1 MAETPQVAPLG
12 PGRYHHRHTGDV
24 LHPEREPLATL
35 DEMRRSMGSLDF
47 AAQYQQEPVAPGGNL
62 IQWSWFRTY
71 DERPVLGPG
80 DKIIVSWDTAVSA
93 SELADYSACVILQV
107 KNGSAYVL
115 EVIRERLEFP
125 ALRRRVVEV
134 HRHVSGTVRDYALLI
149 ENKGS
154 GMSLVQDLRRDGV
167 HAIAVDPSGDKVM
180 RMNAQTAR
188 IEAGSVVL
196 PRRAPWLDEFR
207 REVMA
212 FPAGRYDDQVDAL
225 SQGLQRAFDY
235 RPLVA
240 RTGTFHYG

>member
-1 MAETPQVAPLG
+1 
-12 PGRYHHRHTGDV
+12 
-24 LHPEREPLATL
+24 
-35 DEMRRSMGSLDF
+35 
-47 AAQYQQEPVAPGGNL
+47 
-62 IQWSWFRTY
+62 
-71 DERPVLGPG
+71 
-80 DKIIVSWDTAVSA
+80 
-93 SELADYSACVILQV
+93 V
-107 KNGSAYVL
+107 KNGSPYVL

-134 HRHVSGTVRDYALLI
+134 HRHVSRAVSNYALLI

-207 REVMA
+207 RELMA

-235 RPLVA
+235 RPA
-240 RTGTFHYG
+240 IAFTGTFHWG

>member
-1 MAETPQVAPLG
+1 
-12 PGRYHHRHTGDV
+12 
-24 LHPEREPLATL
+24 
-35 DEMRRSMGSLDF
+35 
-47 AAQYQQEPVAPGGNL
+47 
-62 IQWSWFRTY
+62 
-71 DERPVLGPG
+71 
-80 DKIIVSWDTAVSA
+80 
-93 SELADYSACVILQV
+93 
-107 KNGSAYVL
+107 VL
-115 EVIRERLEFP
+115 EVIRQRLEFP

-134 HRHVSGTVRDYALLI
+134 HRHVSRAVSNYALLI

-207 REVMA
+207 RELMA

-235 RPLVA
+235 QPCCPYRDLPLGLTDGRLFWDKSSRRLIRSSARLVA
-240 RTGTFHYG
+240 PALGNVTTPAEITLEF

>member
-1 MAETPQVAPLG
+1 
-12 PGRYHHRHTGDV
+12 
-24 LHPEREPLATL
+24 
-35 DEMRRSMGSLDF
+35 
-47 AAQYQQEPVAPGGNL
+47 
-62 IQWSWFRTY
+62 
-71 DERPVLGPG
+71 
-80 DKIIVSWDTAVSA
+80 
-93 SELADYSACVILQV
+93 
-107 KNGSAYVL
+107 VL

-134 HRHVSGTVRDYALLI
+134 HRHVSRAVSDYALLI

-180 RMNAQTAR
+180 HMNAQTAR

-207 REVMA
+207 RELMA

-225 SQGLQRAFDY
+225 SQGCSGRSITGLRLPLPAPSIGADRR
-235 RPLVA
+235 RPVWDKKEDV
-240 RTGTFHYG
+240 RRRS